1 MAQVRVDHVVHS
13 IRFIKDVIV
22 TNHARERM
30 TERGIDDA
38 TLLDLIETGE
48 IKRVD
53 KEHLFIFKRIE
64 GRRDNLVCAA
74 AVEEAHLVIKTVLVN
89 WTLREES

>member
-1 MAQVRVDHVVHS
+1 MVHS
-13 IRFIKDVIV
+13 PRFNKDVIV

-30 TERGIDDA
+30 TERGIDDP
-38 TLLDLIETGE
+38 TLLDVIETGQ

-53 KEHLFIFKRIE
+53 KEHLFVFKRIE

-74 AVEEAHLVIKTVLVN
+74 AVEEAYLVVKTVLVN
-89 WTLREES
+89 WTLREEP